1 MRIIPACVDFVK
13 CVWYNLVMYKCEEI
27 TEKLAAGI
35 DAALKKVDP
44 DVVRLLEKARAEED
58 NERAA
63 WALDQIIEND
73 RVAECTDSYPCQDTG
88 VAMLFVTVGQDA
100 AFDGSLEEAL
110 QEGVRRGYAEAR
122 KSIAHPLTRLNTG
135 DNTPA
140 VVYYELVPGAGLDV
154 KFLAKGAG
162 SENMG
167 GVRMLT
173 PSKGRAGIISA
184 VTEIVREAG
193 ANPCP
198 PILLGVGVGGTMDK
212 AALLSKKALLR
223 RSGEPSADAETAAL
237 ERDILEAV
245 NALGIGA
252 QGLGGRHTALACA
265 AETAYT
271 HIGMLPVAV
280 TVQCHSVRHAHM
292 TFGE

>member
-140 VVYYELVPGAGLDV
+140 VVYYELVTGAGLDV

-198 PILLGVGVGGTMDK
+198 PILLGVGVGGTMEK

>member
-44 DVVRLLEKARAEED
+44 DVVRLLEKARADED

-198 PILLGVGVGGTMDK
+198 PILLGVGVGGTMEK

>member
-1 MRIIPACVDFVK
+1 
-13 CVWYNLVMYKCEEI
+13 MYKCEEI

>member
-198 PILLGVGVGGTMDK
+198 PILLGVGVGGTMEK

>member
-88 VAMLFVTVGQDA
+88 VAMLFVMVGQDA

-140 VVYYELVPGAGLDV
+140 VVYYELVTGAGLDV

-198 PILLGVGVGGTMDK
+198 PILLGVGVGGTMEK

-280 TVQCHSVRHAHM
+280 TVQCHSVRHAHV

>member
-154 KFLAKGAG
+154 
-162 SENMG
+162 
-167 GVRMLT
+167 
-173 PSKGRAGIISA
+173 
-184 VTEIVREAG
+184 
-193 ANPCP
+193 
-198 PILLGVGVGGTMDK
+198 
-212 AALLSKKALLR
+212 
-223 RSGEPSADAETAAL
+223 
-237 ERDILEAV
+237 
-245 NALGIGA
+245 
-252 QGLGGRHTALACA
+252 
-265 AETAYT
+265 
-271 HIGMLPVAV
+271 
-280 TVQCHSVRHAHM
+280 
-292 TFGE
+292 

>member
-140 VVYYELVPGAGLDV
+140 VVYYELVTGAGLDV

-198 PILLGVGVGGTMDK
+198 PILLGVGVGGTMEK

-237 ERDILEAV
+237 ERDIREAV

-280 TVQCHSVRHAHM
+280 TVQCHSVRHAHV

>member
-1 MRIIPACVDFVK
+1 
-13 CVWYNLVMYKCEEI
+13 MYKCEEI

-100 AFDGSLEEAL
+100 AFDGSLDEAL

>member
-184 VTEIVREAG
+184 VTEIVKEAG

-198 PILLGVGVGGTMDK
+198 PILLGVGVGGTMEK

-280 TVQCHSVRHAHM
+280 TVQCHSVRHAHV

>member
-1 MRIIPACVDFVK
+1 MF
-13 CVWYNLVMYKCEEI
+13 W
-27 TEKLAAGI
+27 
-35 DAALKKVDP
+35 
-44 DVVRLLEKARAEED
+44 
-58 NERAA
+58 
-63 WALDQIIEND
+63 
-73 RVAECTDSYPCQDTG
+73 
-88 VAMLFVTVGQDA
+88 
-100 AFDGSLEEAL
+100 GS
-110 QEGVRRGYAEAR
+110 QG
-122 KSIAHPLTRLNTG
+122 
-135 DNTPA
+135 
-140 VVYYELVPGAGLDV
+140 
-154 KFLAKGAG
+154 
-162 SENMG
+162 
-167 GVRMLT
+167 
-173 PSKGRAGIISA
+173 
-184 VTEIVREAG
+184 
-193 ANPCP
+193 
-198 PILLGVGVGGTMDK
+198 LLGVGVGGTMDK

>member
-1 MRIIPACVDFVK
+1 
-13 CVWYNLVMYKCEEI
+13 MYKCEEI
-27 TEKLAAGI
+27 TKKLAAGI

-252 QGLGGRHTALACA
+252 QGLGGRHNALACA